1 MDDRTDTNAFNKRLR
16 RHIGGR
22 VRAYFAVTAPGIEAW
37 CHHELVALGLGR
49 DAAVVPGGVTFNG
62 RFVDCQRANLHLRT
76 ATRILMRIDEFS
88 ATNERQ
94 LKKKVACIPWVLF
107 LPANPAPEINVRSRQ
122 SRLYHTKMIANAI
135 RTAISGRISSSL
147 GSDHQMASQ
156 TIFVRAV
163 HDRFT
168 LSLDS
173 SGAALYKRG
182 LKEGPAR
189 APIRETLAATI
200 LMVAGYNPHQPLADS
215 MCGSGTFSL
224 EAAMQAKRIAA
235 GMNRSFAF
243 MQWPVFNDSQWV
255 FLKKEAQRQV
265 LGLSTPRIFA
275 SDIDARAC
283 SRLTDV
289 IRRNHLSDAVRV
301 DHQDF
306 FASTSD
312 AYGSNPG
319 LVVINPPY
327 GIRLGSG
334 RQADALFTNI
344 CRHLVQAFRG
354 WTVAIVTPRR
364 VPMRQLP
371 FPARRMALAHGG
383 LRLNLIIGSIQ

>member
-1 MDDRTDTNAFNKRLR
+1 
-16 RHIGGR
+16 
-22 VRAYFAVTAPGIEAW
+22 
-37 CHHELVALGLGR
+37 LGR

-94 LKKKVACIPWVLF
+94 LKKKAAGIPWRLF
-107 LPANPAPEINVRSRQ
+107 LPANPAPDINVRSRQ
-122 SRLYHTKMIANAI
+122 SRLYHTKMIASTIQAAI
-135 RTAISGRISSSL
+135 LGRISGSP
-147 GSDHQMASQ
+147 GSDRQMASQ

-168 LSLDS
+168 LSVDS

-200 LMVAGYNPHQPLADS
+200 LMAAGYHPPQPLADP

-235 GMNRSFAF
+235 GMHRSFAF
-243 MQWPVFNDSQWV
+243 MQWPVFNDSQWA
-255 FLKKEAQRQV
+255 FLKKEAQHQV

-275 SDIDARAC
+275 SDIDARAS
-283 SRLTDV
+283 SRLADIV
-289 IRRNHLSDAVRV
+289 QRNHLSDAVRV
-301 DHQDF
+301 DHRDF

-312 AYGSNPG
+312 ACGSNPG

-327 GIRLGSG
+327 GVRLGSG

-344 CRHLVQAFRG
+344 CRHLVRAFRG

-371 FPARRMALAHGG
+371 FPARRLALAHGG